1 MVTRADILLEFTRP
15 PRVLYLFCDFI
26 ANRKHKYLVLLS
38 KDSQEVNFFLINS
51 RSYKVSQG
59 SEIRITPN
67 DFNFLHHNSY
77 IDCNKLF
84 TCSLKEFTAMIARNS
99 SNFDKGDVPK
109 PIIEKLIQTIE
120 DSDVLSEREKSKILP
135 TLKASISDNL

>member
-15 PRVLYLFCDFI
+15 PRVLYLYCDFTFDK
-26 ANRKHKYLVLLS
+26 KHKYLVLLS
-38 KDSQEVNFFLINS
+38 KDHTEVSFFLINS
-51 RSYKVSQG
+51 RSYRVSQR
-59 SEIRITPN
+59 SEIRITSA
-67 DFNFLHHNSY
+67 DFPYLHHDSY

-84 TCSLKEFTAMIARNS
+84 TCSVEEFSGMIARNS

-120 DSDVLSEREKSKILP
+120 DSEVLSEREKMKILP